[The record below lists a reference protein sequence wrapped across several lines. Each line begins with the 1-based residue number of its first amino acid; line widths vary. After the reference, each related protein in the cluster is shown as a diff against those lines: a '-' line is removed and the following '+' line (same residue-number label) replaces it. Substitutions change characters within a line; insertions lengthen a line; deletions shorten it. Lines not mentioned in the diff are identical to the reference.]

1 MVDKEIVNICLKAKI
16 LISLLLFIFSKVLFV
31 FHIFY

>member
-16 LISLLLFIFSKVLFV
+16 QISLLLFIFSKVLFV

>member
-1 MVDKEIVNICLKAKI
+1 MVDKESVNICLKAKI